1 MKSGRIRLRIG
12 RPGMRPA
19 VTAGIASCPE
29 RSRCRRPPA
38 PLCHSERAVLDVLTF
53 VFFFALILGSGVVAT
68 NIYCRLAYN
77 RCPAC
82 GNLNAKRRGECRK
95 CNETLG

>member
-1 MKSGRIRLRIG
+1 
-12 RPGMRPA
+12 MRRA
-19 VTAGIASCPE
+19 VTARIAPRPAGS
-29 RSRCRRPPA
+29 RSVRSAA
-38 PLCHSERAVLDVLTF
+38 PLWHSERAVVDVLTF

-95 CNETLG
+95 CNEALG